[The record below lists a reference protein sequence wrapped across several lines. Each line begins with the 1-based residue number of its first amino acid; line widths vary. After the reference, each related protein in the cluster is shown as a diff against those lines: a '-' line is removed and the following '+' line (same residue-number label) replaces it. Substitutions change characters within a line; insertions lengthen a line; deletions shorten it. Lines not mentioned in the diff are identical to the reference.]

1 MKNTVLKYGIIAGAI
16 VSIFMIVT
24 MPLMDENSDIKHSK
38 ILGYTVMLVAMSM
51 IFIGVRSYRNNQL
64 NGVMSF
70 GKAFVLGLYIALIAS
85 TMYVISWMLLS
96 EFVVTDFMEVYWN
109 SSVEQLQSSG
119 LSQAE
124 IDAQLEQMKSWM
136 EMYKNPL
143 VKFFIT
149 YMEILPVGILVS
161 LVSAFILKKK

>member
-24 MPLMDENSDIKHSK
+24 MPLMDENSDIKHSE

-64 NGVMSF
+64 NGVISF

-85 TMYVISWMLLS
+85 TICH
-96 EFVVTDFMEVYWN
+96 
-109 SSVEQLQSSG
+109 
-119 LSQAE
+119 
-124 IDAQLEQMKSWM
+124 
-136 EMYKNPL
+136 
-143 VKFFIT
+143 
-149 YMEILPVGILVS
+149 
-161 LVSAFILKKK
+161 

>member
-24 MPLMDENSDIKHSK
+24 MPLMDENSDIKHSE

-64 NGVMSF
+64 NGVISF